1 MKKDEEAAREYSELF
16 VVFSDSIEVWM
27 RKIVIVLVI
36 GLCLFQAALR
46 VPEIRQ
52 WLASADK
59 YEGTSIHRK
68 NEP

>member
-1 MKKDEEAAREYSELF
+1 MEKDENAANEYSELF
-16 VVFSDSIEVWM
+16 VVFSDRIEIWL
-27 RKIVIVLVI
+27 RRIVLVLVI

-46 VPEIRQ
+46 VPEIRY